1 LVGEKVKPPL
11 TGIKIADFSR
21 VLAGPYA
28 TMLLADLGAQVIK
41 VERPVVGDDTRGWG
55 PPFDKDGNSTYFLS
69 VNRNKEGLELD
80 LSKESD
86 QKIATELINSCD
98 VLVENFG
105 PGGMEKFNL
114 GYARL
119 IGSNPKL
126 IYCSISGFGTSEKA
140 ESLPGYDLLL
150 QGMSGLMSITGSD
163 ENNPSKVGVALVDVI
178 TGLHAVV
185 GILAALRA
193 RDEQGIGQ
201 KVELNLLSS
210 TLSALV
216 NQASSYISAGV
227 IPKALGNAHPSIA
240 PYQVF
245 DAKDKKFIV
254 AVGNDA
260 QFIKFAGVVSPDLI
274 GDKRFATNQLRVEN
288 RDQLN
293 ALLSPIFAT
302 NTANYW
308 ITALSKINVP
318 AGAINNMN
326 EAFDLAQSLDLKP
339 IVEVDGVK
347 SVANPIK
354 LSKTPVGYHKA
365 PPNIKS

>member
-1 LVGEKVKPPL
+1 MNPPL

-28 TMLLADLGAQVIK
+28 TMLLADLGAEVIK
-41 VERPVVGDDTRGWG
+41 VERPGSGDDTRGWG
-55 PPFDKDGNSTYFLS
+55 PPFDSNGDSTYFLS
-69 VNRNKEGLELD
+69 VNRNKQGLSLD

-86 QKIATELINSCD
+86 QQKALELITSSD
-98 VLVENFG
+98 VVVENFG
-105 PGGMEKFNL
+105 PGGMEKYNL
-114 GYARL
+114 GYSKL
-119 IGSNPKL
+119 ISNNPNL
-126 IYCSISGFGTSEKA
+126 IYCSISGFGSSEKA
-140 ESLPGYDLLL
+140 ASLPGYDLLL

-216 NQASSYISAGV
+216 NQASAYISAGI
-227 IPKALGNAHPSIA
+227 IPKAMGNAHPSIA

-254 AVGNDA
+254 AVGNDP
-260 QFIKFAGVVSPDLI
+260 QFIKFAGVISSDLI

-288 RDQLN
+288 RSDLHN
-293 ALLSPIFAT
+293 KLSEVFAT
-302 NTANYW
+302 NTADHW
-308 ITALSKINVP
+308 INILGKVNIP
-318 AGAINNMN
+318 AGAINNIK
-326 EAFDLAQSLDLKP
+326 EAFDLAQSLGLKSV
-339 IVEVDGVK
+339 VEVDGVK
-347 SVANPIK
+347 SVANPITF
-354 LSKTPVGYHKA
+354 SKTPVEYRLA
-365 PPNIKS
+365 PPNLKG

>member
-1 LVGEKVKPPL
+1 MKPPL

-69 VNRNKEGLELD
+69 VNRNKEGVELD
-80 LSKESD
+80 LSKEAD
-86 QKIATELINSCD
+86 QQAAIELINSCD
-98 VLVENFG
+98 VVVENFG
-105 PGGMEKFNL
+105 PGGMEKYNL
-114 GYARL
+114 GYSKL
-119 IGSNPKL
+119 IGNNPKL

-140 ESLPGYDLLL
+140 ASLSGYDLLL

-163 ENNPSKVGVALVDVI
+163 ESNPSKVGVALVDVI

-201 KVELNLLSS
+201 RVELNLLSS

-216 NQASSYISAGV
+216 NQASAYISAGV
-227 IPKALGNAHPSIA
+227 IPKAMGNAHPSIA

-254 AVGNDA
+254 AVGSDP
-260 QFIKFAGVVSPDLI
+260 QFVKFAGVISPDLI

-288 RDQLN
+288 RDELN
-293 ALLSPIFAT
+293 SKLSVIFAT
-302 NTANYW
+302 DNADHW
-308 ITALSKINVP
+308 ITTLGKVNIP
-318 AGAINNMN
+318 AGAINNIK
-326 EAFDLAQSLDLKP
+326 EAFDLAQSLGLKSV
-339 IVEVDGVK
+339 VEVDGVK
-347 SVANPIK
+347 SVANPISF
-354 LSKTPVGYHKA
+354 SKTPVEYRLA
-365 PPNIKS
+365 PPNLKG

>member
-1 LVGEKVKPPL
+1 MKPPL
-11 TGIKIADFSR
+11 AGIKIADFSR

-80 LSKESD
+80 LTKESD
-86 QKIATELINSCD
+86 QKAATDLIASCD
-98 VLVENFG
+98 VVVENFG
-105 PGGMEKFNL
+105 PGGMEKYNL
-114 GYARL
+114 GYSKL
-119 IGSNPKL
+119 IGNNPKL
-126 IYCSISGFGTSEKA
+126 IYCSISGFGSSEKA
-140 ESLPGYDLLL
+140 ASLPGYDLLL

-216 NQASSYISAGV
+216 NQASAYISAGI
-227 IPKALGNAHPSIA
+227 IPKAMGNAHPSIA

-254 AVGNDA
+254 AVGNDP
-260 QFIKFAGVVSPDLI
+260 QFIKFAGVISSD
-274 GDKRFATNQLRVEN
+274 
-288 RDQLN
+288 
-293 ALLSPIFAT
+293 
-302 NTANYW
+302 
-308 ITALSKINVP
+308 
-318 AGAINNMN
+318 
-326 EAFDLAQSLDLKP
+326 
-339 IVEVDGVK
+339 
-347 SVANPIK
+347 
-354 LSKTPVGYHKA
+354 
-365 PPNIKS
+365 